1 MRLKRYL
8 DCEDVWY
15 MGMCMRTYT
24 RTYLRVYISTY
35 IKHEMLTKTNWPW
48 SDISR
53 LSVMCP
59 ALQCT

>member
-35 IKHEMLTKTNWPW
+35 IKYEMLTKTGL
-48 SDISR
+48 R
-53 LSVMCP
+53 VV
-59 ALQCT
+59 